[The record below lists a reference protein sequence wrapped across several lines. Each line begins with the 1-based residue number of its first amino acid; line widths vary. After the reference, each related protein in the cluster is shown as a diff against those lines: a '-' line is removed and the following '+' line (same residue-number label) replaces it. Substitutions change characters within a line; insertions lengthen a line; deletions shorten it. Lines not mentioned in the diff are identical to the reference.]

1 MFISSYI
8 SAGGYILYIIG
19 TAVSQFQD
27 VNVNVI
33 FAGMIITQLFSVSYM
48 NKIQCSK
55 KGLSMYYMRSHT

>member
-8 SAGGYILYIIG
+8 SAGGYILYSTG
-19 TAVSQFQD
+19 TAVSKFQD
-27 VNVNVI
+27 VNLI